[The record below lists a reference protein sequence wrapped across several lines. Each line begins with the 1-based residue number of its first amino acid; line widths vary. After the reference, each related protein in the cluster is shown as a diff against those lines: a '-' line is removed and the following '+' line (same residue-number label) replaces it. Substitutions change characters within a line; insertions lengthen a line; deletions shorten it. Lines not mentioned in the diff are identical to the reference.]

1 MPMDRASF
9 TTMPATLSPHTTPT
23 PARVSTKA
31 VPKDHSYFHER
42 LDPLGWTPERGRFT
56 TPQWEHAGGV
66 WRPIPEGQFGHR
78 HFTHELFDVDEAGN
92 LLIHYY
98 RITGAP
104 ATYRKGDG
112 PVRSYTITRLRVPEL
127 RKDGSV
133 AKYLLPKGA
142 GTFPWFPPRLIEA
155 YRESRELDALIL
167 TEGALKAFCAAN
179 AGADV
184 VGLTSITHVR
194 DRDRSSEQLHQDVVD
209 LIRRCRPRK
218 VIYLVDGDCRHL
230 SSKWDPEGEEDQRN
244 VDLFVRPNQFYS
256 SAKTMRDLLQDLS
269 NELGFSMWFKHV
281 VSGSIELPQ
290 GSTPPK
296 GLDDLLLAE
305 TALRGQQAKASLEYH
320 IPGWTGMSAEQQVA
334 IAEDRRT
341 KAIEQAQAD
350 IVRELAATTGPTHY
364 FFRKSLDRLGEI
376 KKYFAL
382 GSAAEFYAEYSE
394 RLGERAF
401 VFNGTK
407 YQHDGK
413 ELVVILPAV
422 MRAYVRVGDTYYER
436 VPVPNRFGQAEER
449 LHVRQKGTIIDDHGK
464 EMVRRIQKLKAFCNV
479 PAHED
484 YQPIIANCLN
494 RYQPFEHRP
503 EPGEFPHIDRFLRH
517 IFGTGHIEVP
527 HPKRT
532 DADGRPLTMRVGELD
547 LGYDYLQLL
556 YRQPTQMLPILCLV
570 SKARETG
577 KSTFAKLIKAIF
589 TGNAAFVSSQDLQSD
604 FNEHWITKLVVICE
618 EAFIEKKTTIERI
631 KDLSTA
637 SVAMVNAKSVQ
648 QVEQEV
654 FIKFILCSNNVRN
667 FINTDND
674 EIRFWVRNVPT
685 IADGERNPD
694 LEKLMHE
701 EIPALLD
708 HLGRRTMATERLSR
722 MWFDPKLLETDA
734 LRLVRESSMPVV
746 RRQLEGWLRVMFQA
760 LRCERILMTAEDI
773 KREVFR
779 GQNYEVEYIRRVIKE
794 DLGVQTY
801 RNAKGIKATTSYSY
815 HRWVEKRGTLEGTV
829 QDIEEVKVKMPARPF
844 VFERHLFLDD
854 QTWEMLRPDTTAEP
868 AGAIRLHQPAT
879 MDDDSDLPF

>member
-1 MPMDRASF
+1 
-9 TTMPATLSPHTTPT
+9 
-23 PARVSTKA
+23 
-31 VPKDHSYFHER
+31 
-42 LDPLGWTPERGRFT
+42 
-56 TPQWEHAGGV
+56 
-66 WRPIPEGQFGHR
+66 
-78 HFTHELFDVDEAGN
+78 
-92 LLIHYY
+92 
-98 RITGAP
+98 
-104 ATYRKGDG
+104 
-112 PVRSYTITRLRVPEL
+112 
-127 RKDGSV
+127 
-133 AKYLLPKGA
+133 
-142 GTFPWFPPRLIEA
+142 
-155 YRESRELDALIL
+155 
-167 TEGALKAFCAAN
+167 
-179 AGADV
+179 
-184 VGLTSITHVR
+184 
-194 DRDRSSEQLHQDVVD
+194 VD

-230 SSKWDPEGEEDQRN
+230 SSKWNPEGEEDHRN
-244 VDLFVRPNQFYS
+244 IDLFIRPNGFYS

-269 NELGFSMWFKHV
+269 NELGFSIWFKHV
-281 VSGSIELPQ
+281 ESSSVEVPSG
-290 GSTPPK
+290 TPHPK

-305 TALRGQQAKASLEYH
+305 IEHRMHPRDPLPPPGGKSEVPAPAPALTPERAAALAQQRV
-320 IPGWTGMSAEQQVA
+320 QV
-334 IAEDRRT
+334 
-341 KAIEQAQAD
+341 QAQAHAD
-350 IVRELAATTGPTHY
+350 IVRELNANTGPSHY
-364 FFRKSLDRLGEI
+364 FFRKSLDRLADI
-376 KKYFAL
+376 KKYFAIA
-382 GSAAEFYAEYSE
+382 SAAEFYAAYSD
-394 RLGERAF
+394 RIGEHPF

-436 VPVPNRFGQAEER
+436 VPVPNRFGQAEEK
-449 LHVRQKGTIIDDHGK
+449 LHVRQKGTITDDHGK
-464 EMVRRIQKLKAFCNV
+464 EMARRIQKLKAFCNV

-503 EPGEFPHIDRFLRH
+503 ESGDFPHIDRFLRH

-527 HPKRT
+527 HPKKA
-532 DADGRPLTMRVGELD
+532 DADGRPLTMRVCELD

-779 GQNYEVEYIRRVIKE
+779 GQNYEVEYIRRVIKD

-801 RNAKGIKATTSYSY
+801 RNAKGQKATTSYSY
-815 HRWVEKRGTLEGTV
+815 HRWVEKRGTIEGTV
-829 QDIEEVKVKMPARPF
+829 QDIEEVKVKVPARPF
-844 VFERHLFLDD
+844 VFERHAFYDD
-854 QTWEMLRPDTTAEP
+854 DSWEMLRPDQQATGTLGSLTKP
-868 AGAIRLHQPAT
+868 ASP
-879 MDDDSDLPF
+879 DDSDLPF